1 MELIKQRGKVQY
13 DYLFKFDD
21 YVPGWEQF
29 VGIDLKDEIPF
40 ISEIKWI
47 KTDKETDFTL
57 QTNFK
62 ILTATTYRDFPI
74 GNVMERISQ
83 YIEMLRY
90 DDTEYDKYLDKNLK
104 QIDYFTV
111 LKFAEIYRSAY
122 PKLKTKWRDER
133 NVLLY
138 ISYYLLFTNN
148 KLEHISSGDVH
159 NDIGRELGISKSNSV
174 QVLNRLKKKGYL
186 ENTDTTLSLIP
197 SDKTIKLYLEDL
209 ATVTGSQLDV
219 FKDKLID
226 LFHENEDFYYEHYK
240 DLYWN
245 EHQNESWISKTS
257 TLEQDQKFD
266 DDFYEHIEEVNAEI
280 KDYSLSN
287 ICDMTPIWKLN
298 KYVNGINEELFIN
311 WTIDSETMDKI
322 RSSKKYYNDHY
333 LLLSEELIDSLLID
347 LGIEDYEEYIKSKE
361 KHESKT
367 KGYVEEAPF

>member
-40 ISEIKWI
+40 ISEIKWV

-57 QTNFK
+57 QTDFK
-62 ILTATTYRDFPI
+62 ILTATTYRNFPI

-90 DDTEYDKYLDKNLK
+90 DDKEYDKYLDKNLK

-122 PKLKTKWRDER
+122 PKLKTKWGDER

-226 LFHENEDFYYEHYK
+226 LFHENEDFYYEYYK

-245 EHQNESWISKTS
+245 EHQNESWITKTS

-298 KYVNGINEELFIN
+298 KYVNGINEEFFIN

-347 LGIEDYEEYIKSKE
+347 LGIENYEEYIKSKE
-361 KHESKT
+361 KHESET